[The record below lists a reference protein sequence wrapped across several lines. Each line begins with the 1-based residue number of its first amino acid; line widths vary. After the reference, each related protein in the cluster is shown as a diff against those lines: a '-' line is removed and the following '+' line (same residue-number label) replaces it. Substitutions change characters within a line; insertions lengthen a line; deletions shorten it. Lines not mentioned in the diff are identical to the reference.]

1 MHVRPA
7 SAVDLPAIAE
17 IYDHEVAVSVATFDL
32 EPRSPAYWAQRL
44 ASTEPGD
51 HLLVAVEGDIV
62 LGCAYSSSYR
72 PRPGYRFTRETSIY
86 LDRTARGR
94 GIGRVLYPA
103 LVSAV
108 RASGIHTLLAVV
120 ALPNDASERLHRAC
134 GFEKVG
140 VMREVGWKFER
151 WIDVAWYE
159 LR

>member
-7 SAVDLPAIAE
+7 IDDDLPAIAA
-17 IYDHEVAVSVATFDL
+17 IYDHQVAVSVATFDL
-32 EPRSPAYWAQRL
+32 EPLPPAYWRDRML
-44 ASTEPGD
+44 STEAGD
-51 HLLVAVEGDIV
+51 HLLVAVEGDRV
-62 LGCAYSSSYR
+62 VGFAYSSAYR
-72 PRPGYRFTRETSIY
+72 PRPGFRFTRETSIY
-86 LDRTARGR
+86 LDRAARGR
-94 GIGRVLYPA
+94 GVGQLLYPA

-120 ALPNDASERLHRAC
+120 ALPNDASERLHLAC